1 MNTARPLV
9 LPPTACQMKT
19 HFAFGLP
26 QFRHLLLGVVTLL
39 GMAVFLSA
47 ATMLSPRAGAVAQPE
62 VPPNPMR
69 SVVGKW
75 QGSFQ
80 SAIDR
85 TFQGVVVL
93 EITQQQHGQINGK
106 ISADVLDATLRCKG
120 TISARNE
127 VQLVIK
133 FGGDQL
139 TAEGELTGDS
149 MRLQY
154 RAVLG
159 VFPDD
164 DGTLTLARLTSSE
177 SVNRP

>member
-1 MNTARPLV
+1 
-9 LPPTACQMKT
+9 MKT
-19 HFAFGLP
+19 HFAIGLP
-26 QFRHLLLGVVTLL
+26 QFRHLLLRVVTLL

-47 ATMLSPRAGAVAQPE
+47 ATKFSPRADPVVQPE
-62 VPPNPMR
+62 VPPNSIR
-69 SVVGKW
+69 SIVGKW
-75 QGSFQ
+75 QGSYQ

-93 EITQQQHGQINGK
+93 EITEQQHGQIDGK
-106 ISADVLDATLRCKG
+106 ISADVIDDALRCKG

-133 FGGDQL
+133 HGVDKL

-159 VFPDD
+159 IGPDD

-177 SVNRP
+177 IVRR